1 MQKQCEMRHGR
12 TNHSMFLTIMKKKTA
27 VPSPV
32 NKLGQGLFSGSK
44 DKFHG
49 SMCVHVVDIC
59 TAAVAKG

>member
-1 MQKQCEMRHGR
+1 
-12 TNHSMFLTIMKKKTA
+12 MFLTIMKKKTA